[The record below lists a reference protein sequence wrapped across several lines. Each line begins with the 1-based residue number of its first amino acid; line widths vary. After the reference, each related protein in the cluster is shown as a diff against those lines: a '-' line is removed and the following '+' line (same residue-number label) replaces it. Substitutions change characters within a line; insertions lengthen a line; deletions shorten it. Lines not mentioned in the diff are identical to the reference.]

1 VVCEIGARPCPWGGG
16 CVNLASSRPVRPGCD
31 AADGIDLQRGL
42 SESGS
47 PLPII
52 FMTTVDD
59 EATRRQVD
67 VGCIASL
74 RKPFP
79 ATLIGAIDKAT
90 G

>member
-1 VVCEIGARPCPWGGG
+1 MCALAA
-16 CVNLASSRPVRPGCD
+16 NLAFVLVALPFVRDCD
-31 AADGIDLQRGL
+31 AADGIDLRRGL
-42 SESGS
+42 LESGS

-59 EATRRQVD
+59 KATRRQAMD

-79 ATLIGAIDKAT
+79 AKMLIGPIDKAT

>member
-1 VVCEIGARPCPWGGG
+1 VPIWGAEDVLIWPRRA
-16 CVNLASSRPVRPGCD
+16 LVRPGLRRGG
-31 AADGIDLQRGL
+31 GIDLRRGL

-59 EATRRQVD
+59 KATRRQAMD

-79 ATLIGAIDKAT
+79 AKMLIGPIDKAT